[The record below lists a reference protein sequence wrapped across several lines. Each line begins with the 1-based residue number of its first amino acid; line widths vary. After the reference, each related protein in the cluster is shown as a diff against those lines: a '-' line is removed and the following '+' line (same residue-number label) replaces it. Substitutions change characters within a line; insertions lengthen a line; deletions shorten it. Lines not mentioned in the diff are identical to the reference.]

1 MKRLIVFLLF
11 SFDIIVEA
19 SFKLFEGAAV
29 TDDSIL
35 LPEAANVIYCI
46 SNEKYVQFS
55 SSHKLGT
62 NKEIR
67 VLVWNGTT
75 DHQHQHHSSNTF
87 C

>member
-35 LPEAANVIYCI
+35 LPEAANVTYCI
-46 SNEKYVQFS
+46 
-55 SSHKLGT
+55 
-62 NKEIR
+62 
-67 VLVWNGTT
+67 
-75 DHQHQHHSSNTF
+75 
-87 C
+87 